1 MARDDYASTVSGI
14 ADVINALSELAKP
27 TQEELLRLQMDF
39 TSHQSALDRESR
51 LLDKK
56 ITRNEKR
63 YDIAFNEFQTVKKDY
78 EATTGQIY
86 KLPDE
91 QRKDDVIDVLNDM
104 TEPTVNSLTSLLTDL
119 KTDTQNLQTATGTIK
134 RQISK
139 SKIIS
144 DFYKGFG
151 HDFSKGDPESWDVK
165 DFINEE
171 LTEYMALYPELKGA
185 NQEAFYEGVISREEA
200 GLFQNIQALNT
211 IIDETK
217 ASQLK
222 SSIKELEYNTLIENV
237 DEKQLKVTMANI
249 DFGVHNMISKKAVEL
264 NTGILSPA
272 ISATNLYAG
281 TQESGSASD
290 ISTAK
295 ELQEEE
301 LLKVGTL
308 ISGIEAQ
315 DERMIEDN
323 LRLGS
328 AFLSG
333 NINYVN
339 SIPGYLKGSGELNY
353 AGWVDALQEIEMF
366 HEHYKSQF
374 EAGAINNEQL
384 SAYKNNIEQ
393 LIGGD
398 LDSFSRDLGILI
410 AASESSENKAQL
422 LVLKSMQQ
430 TMAPTQ
436 LPIVDPTDDPAD
448 ITTPVV
454 IDSADPALKSLQDIK
469 RSSVYKVSGDYATI
483 KAGIKADIEEKS
495 LAEKALEEIERLS
508 MTSAGLDEL
517 TEIERSSMEFSSM
530 QKPVIRSLNKISNKQ
545 LLLELTGKLH
555 ILKKAGFQGT
565 EEYENIS
572 NNIKV
577 LNREINAVQR
587 YEDYISEM
595 KIKLSEEK
603 MSDEDITEISNLT
616 GVNKLSLIDYLK
628 KGNTKKVL
636 DIISNIPGTPR
647 IKKRAAYERELQ
659 K

>member
-91 QRKDDVIDVLNDM
+91 QRKDDVIDVLNDI

-151 HDFSKGDPESWDVK
+151 HDFSKGDPERWDVK
-165 DFINEE
+165 DFSKEA

>member
-91 QRKDDVIDVLNDM
+91 QRKDDVIDVLNDI

-151 HDFSKGDPESWDVK
+151 HDFSKGDPERWDVK
-165 DFINEE
+165 DFSKEA

-430 TMAPTQ
+430 TIAPTQ

-495 LAEKALEEIERLS
+495 LSEKALEEIERLS

>member
-151 HDFSKGDPESWDVK
+151 HDFSKGDPERWDVK
-165 DFINEE
+165 DFSKEA

-328 AFLSG
+328 AFVSG

>member
-151 HDFSKGDPESWDVK
+151 HDFSKGDPERWDVK
-165 DFINEE
+165 DFSKEA

>member
-91 QRKDDVIDVLNDM
+91 QRKDDVIDVLNDI

-151 HDFSKGDPESWDVK
+151 HDFSKGDPERWDVK
-165 DFINEE
+165 DFSKEA

-185 NQEAFYEGVISREEA
+185 NQEPFYEGVISREEA

-469 RSSVYKVSGDYATI
+469 RSSVYKVSGDYATN
-483 KAGIKADIEEKS
+483 KAGIKADI
-495 LAEKALEEIERLS
+495 
-508 MTSAGLDEL
+508 
-517 TEIERSSMEFSSM
+517 
-530 QKPVIRSLNKISNKQ
+530 
-545 LLLELTGKLH
+545 
-555 ILKKAGFQGT
+555 
-565 EEYENIS
+565 
-572 NNIKV
+572 
-577 LNREINAVQR
+577 
-587 YEDYISEM
+587 
-595 KIKLSEEK
+595 
-603 MSDEDITEISNLT
+603 
-616 GVNKLSLIDYLK
+616 
-628 KGNTKKVL
+628 
-636 DIISNIPGTPR
+636 
-647 IKKRAAYERELQ
+647 
-659 K
+659 

>member
-249 DFGVHNMISKKAVEL
+249 DFGVHNMISQKAVEL